1 MYWLRGLN
9 QMKKSV
15 RQLVEGIVIAINSL
29 GYTFIESDT
38 SFDGEEQLY
47 IKKGRKN
54 FCIEIREV
62 E

>member
-1 MYWLRGLN
+1 
-9 QMKKSV
+9 MKKSI
-15 RQLVEGIVIAINSL
+15 RQLVEGVVIAINSL
-29 GYTFIESDT
+29 GYTFIEGDT